1 MGPWV
6 GPGIDFEGPGI
17 DFVSILGS
25 AATPGA
31 VFAIGASLTF
41 QSAERLEVAAWLSFC
56 KLILHPACVAFSA
69 FALFSVERFSAGVMV
84 AAAALPIA
92 GNVYIIAQHYGVAP
106 QRVSASILIS
116 TAVSIITLSVVI
128 ALVGTGLFAE

>member
-1 MGPWV
+1 MG
-6 GPGIDFEGPGI
+6 G
-17 DFVSILGS
+17 

-31 VFAIGASLTF
+31 LFAIGASLAF
-41 QSAERLEVAAWLSFC
+41 KSAERLEVAAWLSFC